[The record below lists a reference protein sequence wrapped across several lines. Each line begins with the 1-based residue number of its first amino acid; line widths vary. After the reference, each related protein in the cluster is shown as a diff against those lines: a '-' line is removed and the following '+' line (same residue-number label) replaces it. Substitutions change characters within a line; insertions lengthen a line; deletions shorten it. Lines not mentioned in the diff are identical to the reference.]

1 MFVCFMVR
9 THAHTQ
15 YGRVSLGYLQQAGKR
30 EGKQNFSLDQYLDV
44 SISAIWTPGKYVEA
58 DVDIY
63 LVKPE
68 ERKQD
73 NYGEKFLIV
82 ASEVLQFKS

>member
-1 MFVCFMVR
+1 MVR

-63 LVKPE
+63 L
-68 ERKQD
+68 
-73 NYGEKFLIV
+73 
-82 ASEVLQFKS
+82 FKTRGKETRQLWGKVPNSSF